1 MQVLP
6 SKTGVLINIVADIN
20 DCVRAGLDIKNDKT
34 HLRAEQLCTF
44 SCCTQFVAIDAHPV
58 RLQPCSRFRIRC
70 TQNLFQL
77 LFALLP
83 RGSDQ

>member
-6 SKTGVLINIVADIN
+6 SKTGVLINIVANIN

-44 SCCTQFVAIDAHPV
+44 LALV
-58 RLQPCSRFRIRC
+58 RDMHFKLATMKIRAYPEKC
-70 TQNLFQL
+70 HLSHQMKISFSLTL
-77 LFALLP
+77 
-83 RGSDQ
+83 RK